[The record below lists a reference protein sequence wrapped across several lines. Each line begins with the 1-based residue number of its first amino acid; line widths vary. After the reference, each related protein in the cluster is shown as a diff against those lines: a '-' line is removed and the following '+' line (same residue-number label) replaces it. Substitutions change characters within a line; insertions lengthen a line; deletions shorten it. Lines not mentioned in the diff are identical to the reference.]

1 MNQLPAIVYIAPVL
15 TVAFAIYMV
24 LNRGRAA
31 KNLDAQWSQY
41 RASELAT
48 RLGLQLVKGD
58 PGFNFFIKQA
68 NADVSR
74 GPSDGQPIHIDVVLE
89 GERDGLPTS
98 LTYLYRVEQET
109 GFTQRTWKIWSNC
122 RMTVRAPKA
131 FSPFEVISKSAPLGP
146 IARTQVLPTQKT
158 SVDDTY
164 QVSTKDVDVAN
175 RLAAELAGF
184 STFVNSGVHLV
195 GDGESVSF
203 EMKQDKAPLL
213 ANALY
218 YAEDM
223 QRLLIK
229 LARAL

>member
-1 MNQLPAIVYIAPVL
+1 VNQIPAIVYVAPVI
-15 TVAFAIYMV
+15 TIAVAIYMV

-31 KNLDAQWSQY
+31 KNMDAQWSQY

-68 NADVSR
+68 NADVAR
-74 GPSDGQPIHIDVVLE
+74 GPSDGKPIHIDVALE
-89 GERDGLPTS
+89 GEDTS
-98 LTYLYRVEQET
+98 LTYLYRVEQDT
-109 GFTQRTWKIWSNC
+109 GFTRVTWKIWSDC
-122 RMTVRAPKA
+122 RMTVRAPKT
-131 FSPFEVISKSAPLGP
+131 FTPFEVISKSAPLGP
-146 IARTQVLPTQKT
+146 IARTQAFAAQQTGNPTI
-158 SVDDTY
+158 DATY
-164 QVSTKDVDVAN
+164 AVYTTDAALAQ
-175 RLAAELAGF
+175 RLAGELTGF